1 MLSSL
6 VKVRFFVP
14 VFYLP
19 WAVVKSDKRFH
30 RVWSLA
36 LSVLLFLTEQLF
48 DQPFSASS
56 VPLAL
61 LVLLFFVI
69 CVMMSPAQLLL
80 FRTKS
85 MGPKKKALE
94 IFNPKTEADYSVE
107 CVLPAHQISILFY

>member
-6 VKVRFFVP
+6 LEVTFY
-14 VFYLP
+14 VFLLYLA
-19 WAVVKSDKRFH
+19 WAVVLSDSRFH

-36 LSVLLFLTEQLF
+36 LSVLLLLATRLF

-56 VPLAL
+56 VPLAI
-61 LVLLFFVI
+61 LVLLFFAVCI
-69 CVMMSPAQLLL
+69 ILSPAQLLL
-80 FRTKS
+80 FHTRS

-107 CVLPAHQISILFY
+107 CVLPAH